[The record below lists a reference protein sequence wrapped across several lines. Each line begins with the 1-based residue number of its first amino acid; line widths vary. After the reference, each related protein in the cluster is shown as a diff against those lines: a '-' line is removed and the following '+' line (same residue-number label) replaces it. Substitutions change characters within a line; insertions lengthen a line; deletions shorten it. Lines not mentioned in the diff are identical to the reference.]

1 MAGQL
6 ATGISLRAGKLGAGV
21 NQPESVVRM
30 RKPGFGENIMKS
42 WGTIRDGFM
51 RSLKPKTET
60 KRKEEVLV
68 QRASKFLVKNST
80 KRGCY
85 KQLFYDKR

>member
-30 RKPGFGENIMKS
+30 RKPGFEKYESLSISRHRKTHVISAFIYYARKS
-42 WGTIRDGFM
+42 CA
-51 RSLKPKTET
+51 L
-60 KRKEEVLV
+60 
-68 QRASKFLVKNST
+68 N
-80 KRGCY
+80 
-85 KQLFYDKR
+85 LFPAAL